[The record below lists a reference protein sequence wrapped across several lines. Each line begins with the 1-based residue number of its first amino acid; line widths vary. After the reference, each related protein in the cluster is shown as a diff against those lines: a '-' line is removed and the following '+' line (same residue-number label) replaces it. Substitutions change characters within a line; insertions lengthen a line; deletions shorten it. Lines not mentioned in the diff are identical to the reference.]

1 MLKALKAILFFVL
14 VYTNI
19 IAQPVQNGQAK
30 SQAKKKIVFITG
42 PDSHGKGEHEH
53 NGGATLLAKALND
66 SVPQASA
73 IIVRNGWPADPGIL
87 EDADAI
93 VIYSDGGDANHMA
106 YLHAEQVNRLTNKG
120 VGLVFLHFSLEVP
133 KGAPGDQFRKWI
145 GGYFETNWSVNP
157 VWEAAFARYPDH
169 PVANGVKPFS
179 IVDEWYYHMRFA
191 EDMKD
196 ITPILQALPPEST
209 LKQPDGTHSNNK
221 FVREAVL
228 ERKELQTLA
237 WAFDRPD
244 GGRGFGFTG
253 GHMHKN
259 WQNDNFR
266 KLVLNAIAWSAKI
279 QVPANGIPSAT
290 PTKSELN
297 ALTKRME

>member
-1 MLKALKAILFFVL
+1 MLKTLNAILFFML
-14 VYTNI
+14 VYTSM
-19 IAQPVQNGQAK
+19 IAQPVQNGR
-30 SQAKKKIVFITG
+30 AKKKIVFITG

-73 IIVRNGWPADPGIL
+73 IIVRNGWPSDPDIL

-106 YLHAEQVNRLTNKG
+106 YLHAEQVNRLTSKG

-179 IVDEWYYHMRFA
+179 IVDEWYYYMRFA
-191 EDMKD
+191 EDMTN

-221 FVREAVL
+221 YVREAVL

-253 GHMHKN
+253 GHIHKN

-279 QVPANGIPSAT
+279 QVPAGGISSAT
-290 PTKSELN
+290 PTDTELN

>member
-1 MLKALKAILFFVL
+1 MLKTLNAILFFVL
-14 VYTNI
+14 VYTSM
-19 IAQPVQNGQAK
+19 IAQPVQSGQA
-30 SQAKKKIVFITG
+30 QAKKKIVFITG

-73 IIVRNGWPADPGIL
+73 IIVRNGWPSDPDIL

-106 YLHAEQVNRLTNKG
+106 YLHAEQVNRLTSKG

-191 EDMKD
+191 EDMKN
-196 ITPILQALPPEST
+196 ITPILQALPAEST

-221 FVREAVL
+221 YVREAVL

-237 WAFDRPD
+237 WAFDRSD

-253 GHMHKN
+253 GHIHKN

-279 QVPANGIPSAT
+279 QVPAGGISSAT
-290 PTKSELN
+290 PTDTELN